1 MKTRDDHTAVAGVPV
16 RGCGTTGN
24 SIPYLNVSK
33 SKVKLIAAQH
43 IQIWVEGAQ
52 RQVSRDAKSS
62 GLMRSPSAP
71 GAHRDPRCCSPVALA
86 LCLRPRP
93 HLRCSEHVAT
103 QARGRNPAD
112 PQSYLERFLARGRRG
127 PSSSSTS
134 SSDTARQQTLSS
146 FPRRLLLSETRLT
159 RVLVQCS
166 VQSLHRARHTT
177 VRWR

>member
-1 MKTRDDHTAVAGVPV
+1 MITRRWPV
-16 RGCGTTGN
+16 CRCGTGTR
-24 SIPYLNVSK
+24 YLNVSK
-33 SKVKLIAAQH
+33 SKVKLIAAQQ

-134 SSDTARQQTLSS
+134 SSDTARQQTLSCLVFS
-146 FPRRLLLSETRLT
+146 SVKPYIHRRPYRTRTPTSDVSPRHARAP
-159 RVLVQCS
+159 CS
-166 VQSLHRARHTT
+166 LCIERDTQQ
-177 VRWR
+177 